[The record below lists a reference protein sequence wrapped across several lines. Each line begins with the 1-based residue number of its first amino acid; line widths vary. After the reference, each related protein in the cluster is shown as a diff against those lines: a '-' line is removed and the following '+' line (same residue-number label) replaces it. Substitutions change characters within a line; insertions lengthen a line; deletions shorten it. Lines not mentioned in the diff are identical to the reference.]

1 MALHLRRLTN
11 ILMAGERTRR
21 ARHCCTGYDHI
32 AVHCYYSV
40 RRTPSC
46 AFFSSLI
53 SELMASYRHHRHQR
67 HHHQVIQAAREETRN
82 CVVVFAG
89 RAQWT
94 TGGVYFPSGEVCR
107 VTRHPPTHHHQLS
120 AICLWSHWEGRYIV
134 FTLWSS
140 CFCCFRRGVD

>member
-1 MALHLRRLTN
+1 MHFQWFYKIGMHTCIIIPGIWYQVHSLHMALHLRRLTN

-53 SELMASYRHHRHQR
+53 SGLMASYRHHPHQR

-94 TGGVYFPSGEVCR
+94 
-107 VTRHPPTHHHQLS
+107 L
-120 AICLWSHWEGRYIV
+120 
-134 FTLWSS
+134 TLACISPLAKS
-140 CFCCFRRGVD
+140 VG